1 LYANGSQLTS
11 SLVDD
16 ILYGVR
22 ISIYETVDGCIVS
35 VCCNDGFADDIC
47 DGRGGTFLAFIQTRL
62 ARAVGV
68 VGDAAATTMRVKR
81 VRW

>member
-1 LYANGSQLTS
+1 M
-11 SLVDD
+11 DD

-47 DGRGGTFLAFIQTRL
+47 DGRSGTFLAFTQTRL
-62 ARAVGV
+62 ARVGA

-81 VRW
+81 ARW

>member
-1 LYANGSQLTS
+1 M
-11 SLVDD
+11 DD

-47 DGRGGTFLAFIQTRL
+47 DGRSGMFLAFIQTRL
-62 ARAVGV
+62 ARAVG
-68 VGDAAATTMRVKR
+68 DAAATTMRVKR
-81 VRW
+81 ARW